1 MKAKFNF
8 YIRRGEGIYTQK
20 AFTLKVLLCTY
31 NLIYGDL
38 TADIWYN
45 NSSEYPLLT
54 ATDIAGQL
62 IQ

>member
-1 MKAKFNF
+1 
-8 YIRRGEGIYTQK
+8 
-20 AFTLKVLLCTY
+20 
-31 NLIYGDL
+31 L

-62 IQ
+62 IQWKIYVHNFGLILQ